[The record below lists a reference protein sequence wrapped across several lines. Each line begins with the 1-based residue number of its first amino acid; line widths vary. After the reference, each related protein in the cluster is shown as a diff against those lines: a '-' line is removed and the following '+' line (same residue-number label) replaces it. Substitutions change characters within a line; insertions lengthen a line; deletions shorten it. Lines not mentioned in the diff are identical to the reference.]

1 MTQSSESI
9 SAARKN
15 AYESTASV
23 EAVADRLAAA
33 ERVAIFAHAKPD
45 GDAVGSMLALKR
57 AYDRMGKD
65 AEMFL
70 MGPIE
75 PNLRLIAGPTPFR
88 TVEETPPGDDYDTI
102 IVVDTGAWAQLDP
115 IRDWLK
121 EHRERVVGIDHH
133 ARGDD
138 IAPMRL
144 IDTSKPSATAVLHDV
159 LLAMEVAITGGD
171 NSIAEALFVGLAT
184 DTGWFRHNNADA
196 KAFALAAKLLA
207 QGVDKAALYQILE
220 ETHRPE
226 RLALESRAL
235 GSMEFAR
242 DGTVAIMT
250 LRLTD
255 FQITGGSL
263 EDLTGVVNMP
273 MIVGR
278 VRVSV
283 MLTQT
288 ETELTKISF
297 RSKPPLPGYDAGDFI
312 DVNKLA
318 QEFGGGGHVH
328 AAGARISLEVEA
340 AKAQLMEA
348 IEKLPKPSG

>member
-1 MTQSSESI
+1 MTQSSQSI
-9 SAARKN
+9 SAAKPD

-23 EAVADRLAAA
+23 GEIADRLAAGK
-33 ERVAIFAHAKPD
+33 RVAIFAHAKPD
-45 GDAVGSMLALKR
+45 GDAIGSMLALKR
-57 AYDRMGKD
+57 ALDGMGKD
-65 AEMFL
+65 AEMYL
-70 MGPIE
+70 MGPVE
-75 PNLRLIAGPTPFR
+75 PNLRLIAGPTPFL
-88 TVEETPPGDDYDTI
+88 TVEEAPPGDDYDTI
-102 IVVDTGAWAQLDP
+102 VVVDTGAWAQLDP
-115 IRDWLK
+115 IGEWLK
-121 EHRERVVGIDHH
+121 KHRERVVGIDHH

-138 IAPMRL
+138 VAPMRL
-144 IDTSKPSATAVLHDV
+144 IQTNKPSATAVLHEV
-159 LLAMEVAITGGD
+159 LLAMKVAITGGEY
-171 NSIAEALFVGLAT
+171 SIAEALFVGVAT

-196 KAFALAAKLLA
+196 EAFALAAKLLA
-207 QGVDKAALYQILE
+207 QGVDKARLYQVLE

-235 GSMEFAR
+235 GSLEFAR
-242 DGTVAIMT
+242 EETVAIMT

-278 VRVSV
+278 VRVSI

-288 ETELTKISF
+288 EPELTKVSF
-297 RSKPPLPGYDAGDFI
+297 RSKPPLPGYAADDFV

-328 AAGARISLEVEA
+328 AAGARIPLEVEA
-340 AKAQLMEA
+340 AKARLMEVV
-348 IEKLPKPSG
+348 EKLPRPKA